1 MGVFQFHIVQKV
13 QGTQLKRIQKNGVDL
28 LSMEI

>member
-1 MGVFQFHIVQKV
+1 MGVFQFHIVPKV
-13 QGTQLKRIQKNGVDL
+13 RVTPLKLMQKNGVDL